1 MNESKMITIFSQKL
15 AGFLMMHSFVLVGMR
30 PNKNNSGKNVFFFN
44 DSPEL
49 QTAIEEYKTFK
60 A

>member
-15 AGFLMMHSFVLVGMR
+15 AGYLMMRSFVLVSMR
-30 PNKNNSGKNVFFFN
+30 PNKNNTGKNVFFFN
-44 DSPEL
+44 DTPDL
-49 QTAIEEYKTFK
+49 QMAIEEYKTLK

>member
-1 MNESKMITIFSQKL
+1 MITIFSQKL

-30 PNKNNSGKNVFFFN
+30 ENNNNSGKNVFFFN

-49 QTAIEEYKTFK
+49 QMAIEEYKALK